1 MRIILSAAA
10 FCWALAVPLAGSSS
24 GAAAGPMD
32 MTTLTPLH
40 LTEDGT
46 FQSGVAPTYSQSA
59 TATSLTIVGE
69 PNQPNSVGTHNN
81 TVFPPLTGDFT
92 ASVSVDMTPGAGGFF
107 NPSTPTSYFG
117 VGFSYGVGTNGN
129 YGMGL
134 ANVNTPTIPSLSP
147 SMDFTLA
154 RSGDNFTAYV
164 SFGGAY
170 VNVYTLTGPPISG
183 PVLIDIGAFGAP
195 GLDISETTTFHD
207 LVVLNSVSPNVVGLT
222 GGTVDNPIP
231 LPAIPINTISGN
243 IGDGFPNSDFYSFYW
258 NGGAFAVSV
267 GVPDAS
273 ILTSPPSY
281 LFQLCNGTDCND
293 VLQQTVT
300 DMDNDWLSQLSGD
313 LAAGYYTV
321 GIIELAPTVDPTF
334 VFRFESPLSQT
345 ANVPEP
351 STWAMM
357 LLGFAGLGYAGYR
370 KTREPRTA

>member
-10 FCWALAVPLAGSSS
+10 FSWALGVILAGSSS
-24 GAAAGPMD
+24 GAAAGPID
-32 MTTLTPLH
+32 MRTLIPLH

-59 TATSLTIVGE
+59 TATSLTIVGD
-69 PNQPNSVGTHNN
+69 PNQPNSLGTHNN

-117 VGFSYGVGTNGN
+117 VGFSYGVGTNVN

-170 VNVYTLTGPPISG
+170 VNVYTLTGPASSG
-183 PVLIDIGAFGAP
+183 PVLIDIGAFGEP

-267 GVPDAS
+267 GVPDAP

-281 LFQLCNGTDCND
+281 LFQLCNGTTCND
-293 VLQQTVT
+293 VLQQTVA
-300 DMDNDWLSQLSGD
+300 DMDNDWLSALSGD

-321 GIIELAPTVDPTF
+321 GIIELASAEDPAF
-334 VFRFESPLSQT
+334 VFQFETPLSQI